1 MARPQRCRRICREPE
16 YPRFTPDGVPCANTV
31 VLSVDEFEALRLV
44 DYEKMT
50 HGQCAAQMDISRT
63 TVTEIYESARHK
75 VADSLVNGKRLIIA
89 GGTYRLCD
97 GSASCGGSA
106 CPKDR
111 PRPSQET
118 LPKKEGTQMRIAVT
132 YENGQV
138 FQHFGHTQQF
148 KFYDVGLGRIFHSQ
162 VVDTAGSGHGA
173 LAGFLRTRQV
183 DVLICGGIG
192 PGAQNALAQAGIKL
206 YGGVSGRADE
216 AVEALMNDRLDYD
229 PAIQCSHHGHGG
241 DHACGS
247 HGDGEAHVCGAE
259 EGGHSCGGHSCH

>member
-1 MARPQRCRRICREPE
+1 MARRQRCRRICREPE

-216 AVEALMNDRLDYD
+216 AVEALINDRLDYD

-247 HGDGEAHVCGAE
+247 HGDEEAHVCGAE